1 MKVSLNLLKQFVSF
15 KQTPEQLAELLTDR
29 AFEVEGVIELTPKFK
44 GIISAR
50 VEKIEPHP
58 NADRLRVITLTD
70 GQKTIDPVVCGAFN
84 FKESDVVA
92 LALPGAYIPG
102 GDYTLEPATIRGV
115 TSQGMICAK
124 SELGIGEEEG
134 KTIWVMESDTPLGK
148 DVKLLLPADTLLEV
162 ALPAN
167 RPDLY
172 SHYGIARELAAVLNV
187 KLKQPK
193 IPKLTPSRG
202 KQPFSVTIKDKG
214 LCPKFVAICMRNI
227 EVKPSPQFIQDTLR
241 ALGIRPINNVVDIT
255 NYVTAELGQP
265 LHAFDSKGVIG
276 DMVIRLAKSGEAIQA
291 INHKQYRLDS
301 QALVIADQK
310 KPLDVAGV
318 MGGLESEIADATE
331 KIILTAATFN
341 GPSVRQTSKKLGLRT
356 EASALF
362 EKGLPTELASWGASR
377 AMELLIEHANAKV
390 DQITVLDYNKSKPIK
405 IKVAPERINRL
416 LGADYSTTQIKQSLQ
431 RYQIPTTS
439 NGKTLLAAIPWW
451 RTDLH
456 DEADLAEEVVRI
468 QGVNGLNPQPLNLTV
483 NPTIEQESL
492 SRQIRLSKELW
503 ARLGYN
509 EVQNYS
515 FISEQDI
522 LKFKADPKQFISVTN
537 PLSSDQGYLKR
548 HLLIPLLKNVRQNQ
562 YQADEFKL
570 FEIGK
575 QYLSFG
581 QEPLLLSGI
590 GYSKTK
596 SLARQ
601 LAEIKGDCVK
611 YLENLGLT
619 AVEFKP
625 ANDLWLEVK
634 VTGAVVGLV
643 GVVQAELTENFNIDR
658 QIVWFKLELEKI
670 LPLSKDHQY
679 VAQSK
684 YPTVQRDVSVV
695 ISKEIP
701 WSDIEQLF
709 TASSPLLTEVTVAE
723 ADYLATDKDSLK
735 FHQSLARQGQKNLL
749 IRATFQAPDRTLTE
763 AEISGILEQIVLK
776 LKQKLGAEIR

>member
-1 MKVSLNLLKQFVSF
+1 M
-15 KQTPEQLAELLTDR
+15 
-29 AFEVEGVIELTPKFK
+29 
-44 GIISAR
+44 
-50 VEKIEPHP
+50 
-58 NADRLRVITLTD
+58 
-70 GQKTIDPVVCGAFN
+70 GQ
-84 FKESDVVA
+84 
-92 LALPGAYIPG
+92 
-102 GDYTLEPATIRGV
+102 
-115 TSQGMICAK
+115 
-124 SELGIGEEEG
+124 
-134 KTIWVMESDTPLGK
+134 
-148 DVKLLLPADTLLEV
+148 
-162 ALPAN
+162 
-167 RPDLY
+167 
-172 SHYGIARELAAVLNV
+172 
-187 KLKQPK
+187 
-193 IPKLTPSRG
+193 
-202 KQPFSVTIKDKG
+202 
-214 LCPKFVAICMRNI
+214 
-227 EVKPSPQFIQDTLR
+227 QFIDFT
-241 ALGIRPINNVVDIT
+241 I
-255 NYVTAELGQP
+255 
-265 LHAFDSKGVIG
+265 SKGVIG

-684 YPTVQRDVSVV
+684 YPTVQRD
-695 ISKEIP
+695 E
-701 WSDIEQLF
+701 
-709 TASSPLLTEVTVAE
+709 
-723 ADYLATDKDSLK
+723 
-735 FHQSLARQGQKNLL
+735 
-749 IRATFQAPDRTLTE
+749 
-763 AEISGILEQIVLK
+763 
-776 LKQKLGAEIR
+776 